1 MQESDESEN
10 PRTKES
16 FRIGQSDSR
25 RTKLDN
31 RNNRRIGSELLITTP
46 IIILFYYSREIV
58 KRKETLRNY
67 KIKRIRELEDRKT
80 NLEKRN
86 NRRIEVNNGSQ
97 LPLLIIFSDIIRTH
111 TQLTRLLG
119 HSNVTIFVSRES
131 QKMFS

>member
-1 MQESDESEN
+1 MKANRNNRRIGRNRDPGQLLLLSDFELKGSEDHYDVEKKYGIKRIVQESDESEN

-58 KRKETLRNY
+58 KRKET
-67 KIKRIRELEDRKT
+67 
-80 NLEKRN
+80 
-86 NRRIEVNNGSQ
+86 
-97 LPLLIIFSDIIRTH
+97 
-111 TQLTRLLG
+111 
-119 HSNVTIFVSRES
+119 
-131 QKMFS
+131 